1 MLAEE
6 RRNRMMI
13 LLHEEGK
20 IYVKTL
26 SKELG
31 VTTETIRKDLDYL
44 SSSSK
49 LKKVHG
55 GAVSI
60 EDVKKFDPVK
70 YYGKREKKMYRE
82 KQRIGRKA
90 ASLVEDGDVI
100 ALDVGTTT
108 VRMVEFLR
116 ERRDLTVLINSVT
129 TLMEVVRLPEDVTG
143 SWKIY
148 FLGGEVNRNLMSVSG
163 GLANQFIENFYVEK
177 FFIACDGVD
186 KSITSN
192 NCNEAMLASKMI
204 KNSREVV
211 LLADSTK
218 VGKRYFNKICDLEDV
233 DTIISD
239 GRMGELKGKSKKGI
253 ELIEV

>member
-1 MLAEE
+1 
-6 RRNRMMI
+6 MMA

-20 IYVKTL
+20 IYVKNL
-26 SKELG
+26 SRDLG

-44 SSSSK
+44 SRRSK

-55 GAVSI
+55 GAVNV
-60 EDVKKFDPVK
+60 EVVEKFDPVK
-70 YYGKREKKMYRE
+70 YYEKREKKMYQE
-82 KQRIGRKA
+82 KLRIGMEA
-90 ASLVEDGDVI
+90 AGLVVDGDVI
-100 ALDVGTTT
+100 ALDVGTST

-116 ERRDLTVLINSVT
+116 ERRDLTILINSVT

-143 SWKIY
+143 SWNIY

-163 GLANQFIENFYVEK
+163 GLANQFVENFYVEK
-177 FFIACDGVD
+177 FFMACDGVE

-204 KNSREVV
+204 KNSQRVI

-218 VGKRYFNKICDLEDV
+218 VGKRYFNRICDLEDV

-239 GRMGELKGKSKKGI
+239 GSIGELREKSKR
-253 ELIEV
+253 ELKIIEV